1 MRVRQSWLDLVPN
14 EGDLVDDSSAEIEAT
29 VGSTAQSLE
38 QGSYQGKIAFRNHS
52 NGSIATRDVNLIVS
66 PKPTS
71 QPVPSSPE
79 SEPTWKPGD
88 EFKECPAC
96 PRMVVMPSG
105 AFVMGSPD
113 DEPLRDSDEGP
124 QHWVTIRRLF
134 AVGKFTITFDEWDVC
149 KADGGCN
156 REPPEDEGWG
166 RGMRPVIHVNW
177 TDAKAYVTWLSRKTG
192 KAYRLLSEAEREYV
206 TRAGTKT
213 PFWFGKSISLD
224 QANFGGIDAY
234 TDSTSGF
241 RKQSVPVDSFQSNP
255 WGLYQVHGNIR
266 EWTEDCYNDS
276 YQGAPRDGSPWL
288 RGNCNQRV
296 LRNGSWINKSAL
308 LRSAFR
314 GTISTNEVH
323 SATIGFRVARTLT
336 P

>member
-1 MRVRQSWLDLVPN
+1 
-14 EGDLVDDSSAEIEAT
+14 
-29 VGSTAQSLE
+29 
-38 QGSYQGKIAFRNHS
+38 
-52 NGSIATRDVNLIVS
+52 
-66 PKPTS
+66 
-71 QPVPSSPE
+71 
-79 SEPTWKPGD
+79 
-88 EFKECPAC
+88 
-96 PRMVVMPSG
+96 
-105 AFVMGSPD
+105 
-113 DEPLRDSDEGP
+113 
-124 QHWVTIRRLF
+124 
-134 AVGKFTITFDEWDVC
+134 
-149 KADGGCN
+149 
-156 REPPEDEGWG
+156 
-166 RGMRPVIHVNW
+166 
-177 TDAKAYVTWLSRKTG
+177 
-192 KAYRLLSEAEREYV
+192 V

-241 RKQSVPVDSFQSNP
+241 RKQSVPVDSFQPNP

-266 EWTEDCYNDS
+266 EWTEDCYNDG

-288 RGNCNQRV
+288 RGNCKQRV